1 MARSG
6 PAMLVFAAAAAGRTL
21 IMSAIDAG
29 HSRSVIYKGSHT
41 AWALLGPRE
50 MSDLNPQGGSTGH
63 RSACCCPVAFYEYTR
78 MRMVSGTAAVMIA
91 KPDKRQMRPTAG
103 RSPQSWRHRHWRKY
117 GQQRISSWNNRNV
130 LACTEPWLRPKQ
142 QVVNHKQPT
151 QNAVDDCPKYR
162 MIFGVRNHLSFL
174 HRSLSAD
181 LKLRIVAGSGVDR
194 ARRDSTVVGSRLL
207 HLLVEAA
214 GQGGVEGESHAG

>member
-1 MARSG
+1 MSPIVKGFGCRPLEGQRRLFVGRRPKASKGGNR
-6 PAMLVFAAAAAGRTL
+6 AGGCRT
-21 IMSAIDAG
+21 M
-29 HSRSVIYKGSHT
+29 
-41 AWALLGPRE
+41 PR
-50 MSDLNPQGGSTGH
+50 D
-63 RSACCCPVAFYEYTR
+63 
-78 MRMVSGTAAVMIA
+78 
-91 KPDKRQMRPTAG
+91 QMRPTAG

-194 ARRDSTVVGSRLL
+194 ARRDSTVIGSRLL